1 MNWPKHKWP
10 LTPLLPFSWLYQ
22 GLVACRNFAYEK
34 KLFTVTRVPA
44 KVVSIGNLSVGGS
57 GKTPTT
63 AFLANA
69 LMASGVKVALV
80 ARGYHR
86 EGRGT
91 CVVSDGRSVLA
102 EIHEAGDEP
111 LLLAQQ
117 CPGAA
122 VVVDESKTHAA
133 QIAAARFHPEV
144 ILVDDGFQH
153 RRLHRDLNLIV
164 ISARMVLQKPWLLP
178 AGPLREPLANAQR
191 ADVVLLTDSH
201 DLNNNDRKRIAAL
214 CRLKSTARV
223 FPIEFLVD
231 EIRPVFEGK
240 NLATLER
247 HHASALLVS
256 GIAFPERFRRSAEA
270 VDVRVCGHLVYGDH
284 HRYSEKDLEHLLRTF
299 QRLHA
304 DIMLTTAK
312 DAIKLRGFAQLEALP
327 IYALGIRFSAEES
340 LVSGLLQ
347 AAMPARDL
355 TSVR

>member
-1 MNWPKHKWP
+1 MNWPKHKWLLAP
-10 LTPLLPFSWLYQ
+10 LVPLSWLYRS
-22 GLVACRNFAYEK
+22 LVAARNFAYSK
-34 KLFTVTRVPA
+34 RLLNTTHMPA
-44 KVVSIGNLSVGGS
+44 KIVSIGNLSVGGS

-69 LMASGVKVALV
+69 LMARGVRVAIV
-80 ARGYHR
+80 ARGYRR
-86 EGRGT
+86 EGRGA
-91 CVVSDGRSVLA
+91 CIVSDGRSVLA

-133 QIAAARFHPEV
+133 QIAVARFHPEV

-153 RRLHRDLNLIV
+153 RRLHRDLDLIV

-178 AGPLREPLANAQR
+178 AGPLREPLSNAQR
-191 ADVVLLTDSH
+191 AEVVLLTDSH
-201 DLNNNDRKRIAAL
+201 DLDNNERKRIAVL

-240 NLATLER
+240 NLATLKR
-247 HHASALLVS
+247 HHTSALLVS

-270 VDVRVCGHLVYGDH
+270 ADMRVCGHLVYADH

-312 DAIKLRGFAQLEALP
+312 DAIKLRGYAQLEALP
-327 IYALGIRFSAEES
+327 IYTLGTRFSAEQS
-340 LVSGLLQ
+340 AVSELLH
-347 AAMPARDL
+347 AAMPAGNL